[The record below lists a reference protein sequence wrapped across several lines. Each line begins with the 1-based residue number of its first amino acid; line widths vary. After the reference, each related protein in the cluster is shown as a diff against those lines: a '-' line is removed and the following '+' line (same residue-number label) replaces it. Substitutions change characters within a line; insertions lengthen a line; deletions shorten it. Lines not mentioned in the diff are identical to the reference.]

1 MPDWTRKRAAEVA
14 EIVLVAHVLS
24 LLTLLMIVAG
34 FYNFP
39 LGARLDS
46 RVSTLSLLVL
56 ATGAVYLGRKLLLQL
71 PFVSQPRLD
80 EVLLLAVVFPATIA
94 LLWYSRGFFAAKVLI
109 VIPATIAAV
118 AFGSR
123 AGTVMAALAG
133 GLLFL
138 LDYKIYARLPVEVFQ
153 TNVIVA
159 SATMVVAWLV
169 GSLMAV
175 ERTTQTELA
184 RLADYDQLTG
194 LINHRCFQEKLASCL
209 EEAARK
215 NSPLSLILLDIDQFR
230 YYNTTYG
237 YQKGDEILAAVGELL
252 SQEVGE
258 PFYAARYGSDE
269 FVLVLPGKERNQ
281 VLEIA
286 EETRQ
291 KIVSRVTACL
301 REYQTAPSFRAPA
314 VSSGLA
320 TYPADGEG
328 VLPLSRAAEDD
339 LFRAKYSK
347 GKAYLYK
354 SVLSHVNTLRVQD
367 AFPSLQTFVALINAR
382 DRYTFGHSERVLAYA
397 LALADKLGLSE
408 KEKITL
414 RYGAY
419 LHDIGKIEV
428 GTDVLD
434 KSGSL
439 SESEWEIMKQHTVW
453 GSEIL
458 EPLAAFR
465 KVVAI
470 VRSHH
475 ENYDG
480 SGYPDGLKAGEIP
493 LLARIVRIA
502 DSFDAMTTDRPYRKA
517 LLISDAFRELSKHA
531 GTFYDPRLVDLFL
544 AAVKERETHQLP
556 LDALG

>member
-1 MPDWTRKRAAEVA
+1 MPDWTRKRAEEVA
-14 EIVLVAHVLS
+14 EIVLAAHVLS
-24 LLTLLMIVAG
+24 LLILLMIVAS
-34 FYNFP
+34 FYNFR
-39 LGARLDS
+39 LGAQIDS
-46 RVSTLSLLVL
+46 RGSVVGLLIL
-56 ATGAVYLGRKLLLQL
+56 ATGAVYLGRKLLSQL

-80 EVLLLAVVFPATIA
+80 EVLLLAVVFPATLA
-94 LLWYSRGFFAAKVLI
+94 LLWYSHGFFAAKVLI

-118 AFGSR
+118 AFGSYV
-123 AGTVMAALAG
+123 GTVMAALAG
-133 GLLFL
+133 GLVFL
-138 LDYKIYARLPVEVFQ
+138 LDYKIYARLPAEVFQ

-159 SATMVVAWLV
+159 SAAILLAWLV

-175 ERTTQTELA
+175 ERRTQKELSS
-184 RLADYDQLTG
+184 LADYDQLTG
-194 LINHRCFQEKLASCL
+194 LINHRCFQEKLAFSL

-230 YYNTTYG
+230 YYNMTYG

-252 SQEVGE
+252 RQKLGE

-269 FVLVLPGKERNQ
+269 FALVLPGKERDQ
-281 VLEIA
+281 ALEIA
-286 EETRQ
+286 EEIRQ
-291 KIVSRVTACL
+291 EIVNRVTACL
-301 REYQTAPSFRAPA
+301 REHRPAPSFRVPS

-354 SVLSHVNTLRVQD
+354 SVLSHISTLKIQD

-397 LALADKLGLSE
+397 LALADKLSLSE
-408 KEKITL
+408 EEKITL

-428 GTDVLD
+428 GTDVLN

-439 SESEWEIMKQHTVW
+439 TENEWEIMKQHTVW

-458 EPLAAFR
+458 DPLAAFR
-465 KVVAI
+465 EVAAI

-480 SGYPDGLKAGEIP
+480 SGYPDGLKAEEIP

-517 LLISDAFRELSKHA
+517 LPVSDALRELTKHA
-531 GTFYDPRLVDLFL
+531 GTFYDPSLVELFL
-544 AAVKERETHQLP
+544 IAVKERETRNRL
-556 LDALG
+556 LYSLG